1 MTSEN
6 KINVNNTEI
15 NIPPPSYYST
25 NQQNDVRAA
34 LKGIDPILPGS
45 TFLIG
50 RTKYQRIIYFPE
62 SYEIGFRN
70 FLEGNPLRVQ
80 IDLFTTG
87 QLSNGQW
94 VFLPSYIDGINDAEN
109 EFKFALLAEVQRRLF
124 DENKITI
131 DKLETQKKSYEDI
144 LADNEKTKDTLTK
157 VETISNDLVN
167 EKRRLAEELEKTK
180 NAVERLQTIS
190 NDLVNEKR
198 RLAEEL
204 EEQQN
209 SAENY
214 KEEKEEMQKQLN
226 EIQRKMHEGEIEN
239 KETKN
244 IEKKKASASPIH

>member
-6 KINVNNTEI
+6 KINVNNTKI
-15 NIPPPSYYST
+15 NIPPTSYYST

-45 TFLIG
+45 TFFIG
-50 RTKYQRIIYFPE
+50 RTKYRRIIYFPE

-109 EFKFALLAEVQRRLF
+109 EFKFALLAEGQRRLF
-124 DENKITI
+124 DENKVTI
-131 DKLETQKKSYEDI
+131 DKLERQKKSYEDI
-144 LADNEKTKDTLTK
+144 LVENKKTKDTLNK

-167 EKRRLAEELEKTK
+167 EKRGLAEELEKAK
-180 NAVERLQTIS
+180 NAVERLQKIS
-190 NDLVNEKR
+190 NDLINEKR
-198 RLAEEL
+198 RLTEEL
-204 EEQQN
+204 EKQQN
-209 SAENY
+209 YAETY
-214 KEEKEEMQKQLN
+214 KKEKEEMQEQLN
-226 EIQRKMHEGEIEN
+226 EIQQNIYEREREN
-239 KETKN
+239 EETKKV
-244 IEKKKASASPIH
+244 EKKKASASPIH

>member
-6 KINVNNTEI
+6 KINVNNTKI

-25 NQQNDVRAA
+25 DQQNDIKAA
-34 LKGIDPILPGS
+34 LKDIDPILPGS
-45 TFLIG
+45 TFFIG
-50 RTKYQRIIYFPE
+50 RTKNRRTIYFPQ

-80 IDLFTTG
+80 IDLFTIG

-109 EFKFALLAEVQRRLF
+109 EFKFALLAEGQSRLF

-131 DKLETQKKSYEDI
+131 DKLERQKKSYEDI
-144 LADNEKTKDTLTK
+144 LADNEKTNDTLTK
-157 VETISNDLVN
+157 VEAISNDLVN
-167 EKRRLAEELEKTK
+167 EKRRLAKELEKTK

-204 EEQQN
+204 ETQQN
-209 SAENY
+209 YAETY
-214 KEEKEEMQKQLN
+214 KKEKEEMQKQLN
-226 EIQRKMHEGEIEN
+226 EIQRKMYEREREN
-239 KETKN
+239 EETKKV
-244 IEKKKASASPIH
+244 EKKKASASPIH